1 MNAQPT
7 YVRPTGVEDAISIKA
22 SLGAAGIY
30 GCGLTAAQLGWGV
43 KGPEQ
48 TIIDIAG
55 LDLGADV
62 CLADSG
68 SMVLAA
74 NASLECLRLDPL
86 ISRQLPWFAKFLRYV
101 GSTAMRNQASLGGN
115 LLWGAGDLEVLF
127 AAVDAKLRFAGD
139 GRAQSL
145 GPTVSDQPEDLLISI
160 IVPALQGQRI
170 FVEKLGHRQA
180 FSPSRVVVAG
190 CVGRQ
195 SARLAVR
202 LAGHPVATVETP
214 WPMNWPL
221 DEALFAGNAAP
232 YLKSA
237 AHNLLRGHLARLA
250 QQDMA

>member
-1 MNAQPT
+1 MNAET
-7 YVRPTGVEDAISIKA
+7 AYVRPADVEDAISIKA

-30 GCGLTAAQLGWGV
+30 GCGLTAAQLGWGL

-55 LDLGADV
+55 LDFGPDV

-68 SMVLAA
+68 SMVVAA
-74 NASLECLRLDPL
+74 NAPLEGLRLDPL
-86 ISRQLPWFAKFLRYV
+86 ISRLLPWFAGFLRYV

-127 AAVDAKLRFAGD
+127 AAVDAKLRFAGN

-145 GPTVSDQPEDLLISI
+145 GSIASDRPEDLLISI
-160 IVPALQGQRI
+160 IVPVLQGKRI

-195 SARLAVR
+195 NARLAVR
-202 LAGHPVATVETP
+202 LAGHPVTTVDTP
-214 WPMNWPL
+214 WPLVRPV
-221 DEALFAGNAAP
+221 DDALFPSNAAP

-237 AHNLLRGHLARLA
+237 AHNLLRGHLAQLA
-250 QQDMA
+250 QQDVA

>member
-1 MNAQPT
+1 MNVDTA
-7 YVRPTGVEDAISIKA
+7 YVRPADMEDAISIKA
-22 SLGAAGIY
+22 SLRAAGMY

-48 TIIDIAG
+48 TIIDISG
-55 LDLGADV
+55 LDFGPDV

-74 NASLECLRLDPL
+74 NAPLERLRLNPL
-86 ISRQLPWFAKFLRYV
+86 ISGQMPTFADFLGYV

-127 AAVDAKLRFAGD
+127 AAVDAKLRFAGN

-145 GPTVSDQPEDLLISI
+145 GQITSDRSDDLLVSI
-160 IVPALQGQRI
+160 IVPALQESRI

-180 FSPSRVVVAG
+180 FSPARVVVAG

-195 SARLAVR
+195 SVRLAVR
-202 LAGHPVATVETP
+202 LAGNPVVLVETS
-214 WPMNWPL
+214 WPMNGPL
-221 DEALFAGNAAP
+221 DDALFTGDTDIH
-232 YLKSA
+232 LKTV
-237 AHNLLRGHLARLA
+237 AHNLLRGHLAQLA